1 VAPQPNHNRS
11 QPDDKHLDVF
21 WAQRTGTARADP
33 AEETTMSGTIHTRI
47 RPLTVIAAALLTAG
61 AAGVVV
67 HGGFTPNPRTT
78 IDVPRIQRTSGP
90 AVNDL
95 TSADHAAAQR
105 IAELRAQRAADFW
118 SCLGPAY
125 PVRPC

>member
-11 QPDDKHLDVF
+11 QPGDRRLDVF

-33 AEETTMSGTIHTRI
+33 AKETTMSRTIHTRI
-47 RPLTVIAAALLTAG
+47 RPLTVIAATLLTAG

-67 HGGFTPNPRTT
+67 HSGFTPNPRTT
-78 IDVPRIQRTSGP
+78 IDVT
-90 AVNDL
+90 AVDRE
-95 TSADHAAAQR
+95 AAQR

-125 PVRPC
+125 PARPC